1 MNSEIKSHGNHK
13 PATSCQLPVNS
24 IQHRAS
30 SIEYPVSSTQYPVSS
45 TQYPA
50 AKNQYRASS
59 NQQPATSIEQPA
71 SSIEHPVS
79 SIQHPT
85 SSAQHPASGFT
96 LLEVMIA
103 MAIMAIV
110 LISVYRLH
118 SQTLTM
124 ATANRFYTQAPLLAQ
139 SKMAQ
144 LEAISSD
151 VVSGD
156 SGDFGDK
163 FPGYAW
169 GVSTEEVSS
178 EALGETAGDL
188 KRIDV
193 TVTLNQN
200 EYEYTIRLYRL
211 IAE

>member
-1 MNSEIKSHGNHK
+1 MLDARCWKYKYMIIILKNAPQENRLSVKRHALRSLLQSVRREPNAEGHVPSGHYKS
-13 PATSCQLPVNS
+13 
-24 IQHRAS
+24 
-30 SIEYPVSSTQYPVSS
+30 
-45 TQYPA
+45 PA
-50 AKNQYRASS
+50 ACNA
-59 NQQPATSIEQPA
+59 QPATRNPQPA
-71 SSIEHPVS
+71 SS
-79 SIQHPT
+79 T
-85 SSAQHPASGFT
+85 QHPASGFT

-169 GVSTEEVSS
+169 SVSTEEVSS

-188 KRIDV
+188 NRIDV

-211 IAE
+211 MAE